1 MKKIKKRT
9 KIILGV
15 LSFILVT
22 CITLVVV
29 GYKYMN
35 RLNVVP
41 LNVGTATTE
50 KEIKEELN
58 ISEETEKKSLE
69 HNVENILILGVD
81 NDENASD
88 AIMVLSIDRGT
99 NALKL
104 TSIMRDLY
112 VDLPGD
118 ADKINYAYNLG
129 GVEYTISTLNKL
141 FNLDI
146 KKYVKI
152 NFNEFVSIIDY
163 FGGLQLNITEA
174 ERSVINDKLIG
185 DGTYN
190 ENKLT
195 QSGNVLLNGYQALAY
210 SRVRTIDSDFVRTQR
225 MRNVIMG
232 IFGKIKEASITEY
245 PKIIADLSSNVT
257 TNIETMD
264 MLDMGRFMISVD
276 SSNIKQFRIPVDGS
290 TVDSNTNGV
299 YNLKWN
305 VEENTSAFHNFIY
318 D

>member
-1 MKKIKKRT
+1 MKKIKKKV

-15 LSFILVT
+15 LLFILVVGVT
-22 CITLVVV
+22 IVAF

-35 RLNVVP
+35 KVNVVP

-58 ISEETEKKSLE
+58 VSEETEKKSLE

-81 NDENASD
+81 NAENASD

-146 KKYVKI
+146 KKYIKI
-152 NFNEFVSIIDY
+152 DFNEFVSIIDY
-163 FGGLQLNITEA
+163 FGGLEINITEA

-210 SRVRTIDSDFVRTQR
+210 SRVRVIDSDFVRTQR
-225 MRNVIMG
+225 MRNVMMG

-264 MLDMGRFMISVD
+264 MLDMGNFMISVD

-305 VEENTSAFHNFIY
+305 VEENTNAFHNFIY

>member
-1 MKKIKKRT
+1 MKKIKKKT

-15 LSFILVT
+15 VCFILVGCVT
-22 CITLVVV
+22 IVAV

-35 RLNVVP
+35 RVNVVP

-58 ISEETEKKSLE
+58 VSEETEKKSLE

-88 AIMVLSIDRGT
+88 AIMVLSIDKGT

-118 ADKINYAYNLG
+118 ADKINYVYNIG

-146 KKYVKI
+146 KKYIKI
-152 NFNEFVSIIDY
+152 DFNEFVSIIDY
-163 FGGLQLNITEA
+163 FGGLEINITEA
-174 ERSVINDKLIG
+174 ERSIINDKLVI
-185 DGTYN
+185 DGVYD
-190 ENKLT
+190 ENKVT
-195 QSGNVLLNGYQALAY
+195 KSGNVLLNGHQALAY
-210 SRVRTIDSDFVRTQR
+210 SRVRIIDSDFVRTQR
-225 MRNVIMG
+225 MRNVMMG
-232 IFGKIKEASITEY
+232 VFGKIKEASITEY

-264 MLDMGRFMISVD
+264 MLDMGKFMISVD

-290 TVDSNTNGV
+290 AVDSDTNGV

-305 VEENTSAFHNFIY
+305 VEENTNAFHNFIY